1 MDSFALTHEMRLK
14 IAAARVECAQYFWSQ
29 LLSLFGRRA

>member
-14 IAAARVECAQYFWSQ
+14 IAAARVECTQYFWGQ
-29 LLSLFGRRA
+29 LLSLFARRA

>member
-14 IAAARVECAQYFWSQ
+14 IVAARTECAQYFWSQ
-29 LLSLFGRRA
+29 LMSLFARRA